1 MADTWAGNTYN
12 QCVSF
17 KALQNG
23 ITTGGFQGSSYSAL
37 PDTRELVTVAD
48 TNTYIIGI
56 YATDGE
62 VGIYSTFSGYSNG
75 MVLTKYDLSC
85 CKIFSTSE
93 TTSAYCGGSTG
104 EQFLFVPYINTTTD
118 PWQSGA
124 QLYTN
129 RACTTAKTFAGTRWI
144 YYYGYA
150 TSYEV
155 SAAGTLTGNTFAC

>member
-23 ITTGGFQGSSYSAL
+23 ITTGGFAGSSFSAL

-56 YATDGE
+56 FAEDGE
-62 VGIYSTFSGYSNG
+62 SSIYPTFSAYSTG
-75 MVLTKYDLSC
+75 MVLTKYDLSSS
-85 CKIFSTSE
+85 KIFSTSE
-93 TTSAYCGGSTG
+93 TTSSNCGGTG
-104 EQFLFVPYINTTTD
+104 EQFLFVPYIDATTD
-118 PWQSGA
+118 PWQTGA

-144 YYYGYA
+144 YYYGNA

>member
-17 KALQNG
+17 KALKDG
-23 ITTGGFQGSSYSAL
+23 ITTGGFAGNSYTAL

-56 YATDGE
+56 FTYDGE
-62 VGIYSTFSGYSNG
+62 ESIYPTFSAYSTG

-85 CKIFSTSE
+85 SKIFSTSE
-93 TTSAYCGGSTG
+93 TTSYNCGGTG

-118 PWQSGA
+118 PWQTGA
-124 QLYTN
+124 QLYSN

-144 YYYGYA
+144 YYYGSG

-155 SAAGTLTGNTFAC
+155 SAAGVLTGNTFAC